1 MFLFT
6 DESFILEFPEKVIRS
21 KHESLEW
28 LALPWTG
35 NSERHSQITTIP
47 VTPTIFRFPSPNPT
61 SNPTVAAF
69 RATNSPRWECPM
81 EVGRSGR
88 CRSYERPMLDR
99 FLPGSIIMGAGFHHE
114 RVR

>member
-35 NSERHSQITTIP
+35 NSERHSQITTP
-47 VTPTIFRFPSPNPT
+47 ARDLS
-61 SNPTVAAF
+61 
-69 RATNSPRWECPM
+69 
-81 EVGRSGR
+81 
-88 CRSYERPMLDR
+88 
-99 FLPGSIIMGAGFHHE
+99 
-114 RVR
+114 